1 MQYRIPVP
9 RGGTGAGALQPG
21 YVRSNG
27 ASAYASTPTIPGADV
42 TGPVLTGAVNGGLQ
56 KGQKSV
62 AANGTFSG
70 VVGGHGL
77 YHVHDVTNGT
87 SALILYQGAAAPVIV
102 AQVGAAFVLVDPGP
116 GGLAWFVANVAGA
129 LVLTNRYLGAVD
141 IAGAVLSARSTNPL
155 AFS

>member
-27 ASAYASTPTIPGADV
+27 ASAFSSTPTIPGSDV

-62 AANGTFSG
+62 AVNGTIAG

-77 YHVHDVTNGT
+77 YHFHDATNGV

-102 AQVGAAFVLVDPGP
+102 AQVGAAFVLADPGP
-116 GGLAWFVANVAGA
+116 GGLAWFVANAAGA
-129 LVLTNRYLGAVD
+129 LTLTNRYLAAADMAAAV
-141 IAGAVLSARSTNPL
+141 VSARSTNPL
-155 AFS
+155 AFA